1 MGGGLTCL
9 NTFFLKVLQV
19 VFSNSQIT
27 ITKYQSTTMS
37 KTAYFEDDVQDPRND
52 VLVLHQ
58 QVFSLLLCIN
68 KYDCAP
74 VALLFV

>member
-1 MGGGLTCL
+1 M
-9 NTFFLKVLQV
+9 QV

-37 KTAYFEDDVQDPRND
+37 KTAYFEDDVHDPRND
-52 VLVLHQ
+52 VLVLQ
-58 QVFSLLLCIN
+58 QQDFSPSSSIN